1 LEKVFGRQVQR
12 RVVGAGYVGLVTG
25 ACLAHVGQ
33 RVVCVDRDEGRV
45 AELREGCPVE
55 YTVKEVAELILELS
69 NSASEL
75 IYEPLSQDDPKQR
88 CPDTTRAREV
98 LGWEPRVA
106 AAQGL
111 SRTIGWFAERNTRSE
126 AELDAGRAAG

>member
-1 LEKVFGRQVQR
+1 MVWR
-12 RVVGAGYVGLVTG
+12 RSLAVKFNVGVLGAGYVGLATG

-45 AELREGCPVE
+45 AELREGRPVGPVE

-75 IYEPLSQDDPKQR
+75 S
-88 CPDTTRAREV
+88 
-98 LGWEPRVA
+98 
-106 AAQGL
+106 
-111 SRTIGWFAERNTRSE
+111 
-126 AELDAGRAAG
+126 AAG

>member
-1 LEKVFGRQVQR
+1 LVWR
-12 RVVGAGYVGLVTG
+12 RSLAVKFNVGVLGAGYVGLVTG

-45 AELREGCPVE
+45 AELREGRPAE

-75 IYEPLSQDDPKQR
+75 S
-88 CPDTTRAREV
+88 
-98 LGWEPRVA
+98 
-106 AAQGL
+106 
-111 SRTIGWFAERNTRSE
+111 
-126 AELDAGRAAG
+126 AAG